1 MAKSKHDVG
10 TIWTGKSPYGS
21 HTDMIV
27 NLDGHILSEDEVL
40 CKDERGVYK
49 TLRSRLDTG
58 LADANRWSVNRKNYE
73 SAIQK

>member
-21 HTDMIV
+21 HKEMVVT
-27 NLDGHILSEDEVL
+27 LESHELAEDEVF

-49 TLRSRLDTG
+49 TLRSRLDNG
-58 LADANRWSVNRKNYE
+58 LADSNRWSVKRTTFN
-73 SAIQK
+73 